1 MFGDQSEIT
10 ALEGLVGKK
19 RDLRAWRP
27 GVEDSKQQ
35 LPGEGRR
42 LRTGAEGDSIIP
54 FIVVILVAGLVLP
67 FI

>member
-1 MFGDQSEIT
+1 MFEDQSEIT

-35 LPGEGRR
+35 LPGEEAQNRCRR
-42 LRTGAEGDSIIP
+42 
-54 FIVVILVAGLVLP
+54 
-67 FI
+67 